1 MAETRDIPLHPSF
14 AKEESGRYREALEG
28 IAAHLG
34 HEIGRSYRGLVGL
47 LILLVVWSLVSRL
60 RVVSAETLPAPET
73 VARTFAELSGSGLL
87 WQSLGKSLARI
98 ARGFVV
104 GNLLGFALGSLMG
117 TSRTAERLFAP
128 LVNALRQV
136 PIIGWIPLIIVWCGI
151 ADLSKITFIAIGAF
165 FPMAVSTF
173 EGIRSVPGSYLE
185 VARVF
190 EYGKFRLLRSIVL
203 PGALPGIVSGIRLSL
218 GASWMLVVWSE
229 INTRSDLGIG
239 DMLWS
244 ARETSKMDVVIVCIL
259 VIGTVA
265 FLINDL
271 LGRIESR
278 LQGWKK
284 G

>member
-1 MAETRDIPLHPSF
+1 MADTGDISLSSSF
-14 AKEESGRYREALEG
+14 SKAESGRCKETTGSLAG
-28 IAAHLG
+28 HLG
-34 HEIGRSYRGLVGL
+34 NELGRRCRGWVSFLVL
-47 LILLVVWSLVSRL
+47 LLVWSAVSRL
-60 RVVSAETLPAPET
+60 ALVSAQTLPSPAT

-87 WQSLGKSLARI
+87 WPSLGKSLIRI
-98 ARGFVV
+98 ARGFLI
-104 GNLLGFALGSLMG
+104 GNLLGFALGALMG
-117 TSRTAERLFAP
+117 VSRSAEKLLAP
-128 LVNALRQV
+128 LTDALRQV

-165 FPMAVSTF
+165 FPMVVGTF
-173 EGIRSVPGSYLE
+173 EGIRSVPGGYLE

-190 EYGKFRLLRSIVL
+190 EYGKCRLLRTIVL
-203 PGALPGIVSGIRLSL
+203 PGALPSIVSGIRLSL

-244 ARETSKMDVVIVCIL
+244 ARETSRMDVVIVCIM
-259 VIGTVA
+259 VIGAVV

-271 LGRIESR
+271 LGHIESR